1 MRALRNKSQ
10 QDRSSLEMSKSAR
23 KTRWRLWIY
32 LTLGSFGFIGFWYI
46 SKKMGDKKALKLG
59 FIFLIVN
66 ILAGGANLFPI
77 QLACF
82 AAQIYFAI
90 ELNARYLIFLE
101 QAPEVARK
109 NTQEPMG
116 NNLGIPMNYS
126 QRKDYLVDAKENRPE
141 VEQHLDSKP
150 APISSSEVVSEN
162 EKNETQK
169 ISEKS
174 LGDLIDINNVSLDI
188 LISSIEVDARTLTRI
203 ISIRDQIGAFSS
215 YDHLF
220 KRADIKP
227 HEMIKFRDKLNFGLI
242 QNSENRIQG
251 PGESGL
257 NRIVDL

>member
-1 MRALRNKSQ
+1 MKALRSRSQ
-10 QDRSSLEMSKSAR
+10 PDRNSTEMSNLVI

-32 LTLGSFGFIGFWYI
+32 LTLGSFGFVGFWYV

-66 ILAGGANLFPI
+66 IVSGGANLLPI

-90 ELNARYLIFLE
+90 EVNVRYLIFLE
-101 QAPEVARK
+101 QTPEVRRK
-109 NTQEPMG
+109 NIEELTSKNPEVP
-116 NNLGIPMNYS
+116 INYFQKS
-126 QRKDYLVDAKENRPE
+126 DYLVEVEDKLPE

-150 APISSSEVVSEN
+150 PPISGQEIVSEN
-162 EKNETQK
+162 KIQK

-174 LGDLIDINNVSLDI
+174 SGDLIDINNVSLEI

-203 ISIRDQIGAFSS
+203 VGIRDQIGAFSS

-220 KRADIKP
+220 KRADIRP
-227 HEMIKFRDKLNFGLI
+227 HEMIKFRGKLIFGLI
-242 QNSENRIQG
+242 QKSENGISDPR
-251 PGESGL
+251 ESGS